1 MEEEMR
7 DFHFGV
13 CITTVVDVHIRAKTD
28 TEAVSLFAELRT
40 DKDKMKGASKA
51 VLDRHIEVLGMIEG
65 ELPTP
70 PSAMDV
76 HEGGEAVH

>member
-1 MEEEMR
+1 MEEEKR
-7 DFHFGV
+7 DFHFGM
-13 CITTVVDVHIRAKTD
+13 CITTVVDVHIRAKNEA
-28 TEAVSLFAELRT
+28 EAVSLFAEMRA
-40 DKDKMKGASKA
+40 DKDKMKDAPKA
-51 VLDRHIEVLGMIEG
+51 VLDSHIEVLGMIEG

>member
-1 MEEEMR
+1 MEEEKR
-7 DFHFGV
+7 DFHFGL
-13 CITTVVDVHIRAKTD
+13 CITTVVDVLIQAKSEA
-28 TEAVSLFAELRT
+28 EAVRLFAEMRA
-40 DKDKMKGASKA
+40 DKGKMAGASKA
-51 VLDRHIEVLGMIEG
+51 VLDSHIEVLGMIEG

>member
-1 MEEEMR
+1 MEEEKR
-7 DFHFGV
+7 DFHFGL
-13 CITTVVDVHIRAKTD
+13 CITTVVDVRVQAKTEA
-28 TEAVSLFAELRT
+28 EAVRLFAEMQADR
-40 DKDKMKGASKA
+40 DKMKGASKA
-51 VLDRHIEVLGMIEG
+51 VLDRHIEMLGMIEG